1 LKHVQ
6 SPFHAEAI
14 KFYCILM
21 RANYGMDSAPEAD
34 QYFSKALATLD
45 HHWGPFHPLH
55 STIYGI
61 MAHLLIQRG
70 KMDDA
75 KYLYESSLICSL
87 RVLGPNH
94 IQTAEIHIDFGRLYL
109 RMKKKDEALQHFEE
123 AYLIYESYFGLTAL
137 PTANAA
143 MQIATILEEQQGK
156 LNDAY
161 RYVQTATLAFR
172 EIYGDESEHTIF
184 A

>member
-1 LKHVQ
+1 VQ
-6 SPFHAEAI
+6 SPLHAEAI

-21 RANYGMDSAPEAD
+21 RAFYGMDFAQEAD

-61 MAHLLIQRG
+61 MAHLLIQ
-70 KMDDA
+70 KNKLDEA

-94 IQTAEIHIDFGRLYL
+94 IQTAEIHIDFGRLFL
-109 RMKKKDEALQHFEE
+109 KMKNKDESLQHFEE
-123 AYLIYESYFGLTAL
+123 AYLIYESYFGLSAL

-143 MQIATILEEQQGK
+143 L
-156 LNDAY
+156 
-161 RYVQTATLAFR
+161 
-172 EIYGDESEHTIF
+172 
-184 A
+184 